1 MKLNYYQFILI
12 VLTFFIYSLSGIFSK
27 LASQQ
32 EPMSIAYIGSFAGAI
47 AVLGLYAI
55 LWQKVLSF
63 MPLNKA
69 FLFKSVTL
77 ILGLLV
83 AHFVFSEAIT
93 TYNII
98 GALFIISGIVVLSCK
113 KSVSSIN

>member
-1 MKLNYYQFILI
+1 
-12 VLTFFIYSLSGIFSK
+12 
-27 LASQQ
+27 
-32 EPMSIAYIGSFAGAI
+32 MSIAYLGSLAGAI

-69 FLFKSVTL
+69 FLCKSVTL

-83 AHFVFSEAIT
+83 AHFIFSEVIT
-93 TYNII
+93 ISNIV
-98 GALFIISGIVVLSCK
+98 GAFFILGGLVVLSCK
-113 KSVSSIN
+113 Q

>member
-1 MKLNYYQFILI
+1 MKNILLLI
-12 VLTFFIYSLSGIFSK
+12 LTFVVYSFTGIFTK

-32 EPMSIAYIGSFAGAI
+32 EPMSIAYLGCFAGAI

-69 FLFKSVTL
+69 FLCKSVTL

-83 AHFVFSEAIT
+83 AHFVFAEIIT
-93 TYNII
+93 FCNVI
-98 GALFIISGIVVLSCK
+98 GAAFIFGGLVVLSC
-113 KSVSSIN
+113 NHH

>member
-1 MKLNYYQFILI
+1 MVARRI
-12 VLTFFIYSLSGIFSK
+12 VLLFVTFFIYGTCSIFTK
-27 LASQQ
+27 LASLQD
-32 EPMSIAYIGSFAGAI
+32 PMSIAYLGSLAGAI

-69 FLFKSVTL
+69 FLCKSVTL

-83 AHFVFSEAIT
+83 AHFVFSEVIT
-93 TYNII
+93 VFNIV
-98 GALFIISGIVVLSCK
+98 GAVFILGGLVVLSCK
-113 KSVSSIN
+113 Q

>member
-1 MKLNYYQFILI
+1 MNRIFLLIFTFIA
-12 VLTFFIYSLSGIFSK
+12 YSFTGIFSK
-27 LASQQ
+27 LASLQ
-32 EPMSIAYIGSFAGAI
+32 ESMSIAYLSSFAGSI

-69 FLFKSVTL
+69 FLCKSVTL

-83 AHFVFSEAIT
+83 AHFVFSEVIT
-93 TYNII
+93 LCNII
-98 GALFIISGIVVLSCK
+98 GAAFILGGLVVLSCK
-113 KSVSSIN
+113 Q

>member
-1 MKLNYYQFILI
+1 MGSVKYLILA
-12 VLTFFIYSLSGIFSK
+12 LTFLIYTFTSIFTK
-27 LASQQ
+27 LASLQ
-32 EPMSIAYIGSFAGAI
+32 EPLSVAYLGCFAGAI

-69 FLFKSVTL
+69 FLCKSVTL

-93 TYNII
+93 LYNIL
-98 GALFIISGIVVLSCK
+98 GAAFIVGGLVVLSCK
-113 KSVSSIN
+113 Q

>member
-1 MKLNYYQFILI
+1 MNRIFLLIFTFI
-12 VLTFFIYSLSGIFSK
+12 VYSFTGIFTK

-32 EPMSIAYIGSFAGAI
+32 EPMCIAYLGCFAGAI
-47 AVLGLYAI
+47 VVLGLYAI

-69 FLFKSVTL
+69 FLCKSVTL

-83 AHFVFSEAIT
+83 AHFVFSEVIT
-93 TYNII
+93 LYNVI
-98 GALFIISGIVVLSCK
+98 GTAFIFGGVIVLSWK
-113 KSVSSIN
+113 E